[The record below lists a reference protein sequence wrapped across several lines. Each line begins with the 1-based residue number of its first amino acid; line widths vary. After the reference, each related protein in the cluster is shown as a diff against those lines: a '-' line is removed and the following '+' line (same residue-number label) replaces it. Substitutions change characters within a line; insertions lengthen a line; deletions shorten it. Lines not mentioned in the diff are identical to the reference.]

1 MANEIISVRNLQVWF
16 PVRRGFVESLVSEE
30 QKYVKAVDGITF
42 DIKAREIFCLV
53 GESGCGKT
61 TTGKAI
67 LRLVEPTGGEVAYF
81 GPGKDELLRQ
91 MIPTSSG
98 PRHKKAVYVADPDK
112 FEEYLEIDN
121 IVDLKRAEGSI
132 GATKLKELL
141 KRSKLEPKGEEI
153 SLAEIRNKADRDR
166 LKPFS
171 TPVKTNWIIPEK
183 VPDEEIVDLRR
194 ARTVLA
200 EDKFQE
206 LLERSNLKP
215 EDDEVKLSGVEDPA
229 DKKTLK
235 PFVTSR
241 RQMVL
246 ENAIKVRRR
255 GALSKV
261 YVSNKSRYDDLVEVD
276 QIVNLTRARDSF
288 GAARLEELLKRS
300 KLRLEGDEIN
310 LEMIKNDAD
319 RKTLKRFARRLVD
332 LKRAQTSLGAARL
345 KELLEQS
352 ELKPEGDTINL
363 AKVKGS
369 ADKKTLAPFATQL
382 VDLGSAQDGLGTARL
397 KELLKRSKLRLEGDE
412 VNLLLIRNDADKKT
426 LKPFSSPV
434 KTNWIVLSKVPM
446 SMRAEVIRDAGI
458 SVRTLSKHSMKA
470 MRQKLQIIF
479 QDPYESLNP
488 KQSIYDIIAE
498 PLVVN
503 SIGANEAER
512 EARVTKA
519 LDDAGLRPP
528 KNFMWR
534 YPHEVSGG
542 QRQRVGVAGAL
553 VLDPDFLVADE
564 PVSMLDVSIRSE
576 ILKLMLDLREQ
587 KGLSFLFITHDLG
600 VAYVFSDRIGIM
612 YLGKIVELGPT
623 EKVIKNPQHP
633 YTKALIS
640 VVPTPD
646 PKDRTDKII
655 LRGER
660 PDPSNIPPG
669 CRFHPR
675 CPFVMDICRK
685 VAPDPLFVSEGH
697 WVSCHLQR
705 QGPSKASEGAGER

>member
-1 MANEIISVRNLQVWF
+1 MAKDIIVVKDLEVWF
-16 PVRRGFVESLVSEE
+16 PVRRGFIESLLSEE
-30 QKYVKAVDGITF
+30 QKYVKAVDGINF
-42 DIKAREIFCLV
+42 AIKEREIFCLV

-67 LRLVEPTGGEVAYF
+67 LRLVEPTGGEVTYY
-81 GPGKDELLRQ
+81 GPGKEDMMKEMVNTALAKGRV
-91 MIPTSSG
+91 S
-98 PRHKKAVYVADPDK
+98 K
-112 FEEYLEIDN
+112 EE
-121 IVDLKRAEGSI
+121 AS
-132 GATKLKELL
+132 TLL
-141 KRSKLEPKGEEI
+141 KAGGVN
-153 SLAEIRNKADRDR
+153 IR
-166 LKPFS
+166 
-171 TPVKTNWIIPEK
+171 
-183 VPDEEIVDLRR
+183 
-194 ARTVLA
+194 
-200 EDKFQE
+200 
-206 LLERSNLKP
+206 
-215 EDDEVKLSGVEDPA
+215 
-229 DKKTLK
+229 
-235 PFVTSR
+235 
-241 RQMVL
+241 
-246 ENAIKVRRR
+246 
-255 GALSKV
+255 ALSK
-261 YVSNKSRYDDLVEVD
+261 
-276 QIVNLTRARDSF
+276 
-288 GAARLEELLKRS
+288 G
-300 KLRLEGDEIN
+300 
-310 LEMIKNDAD
+310 
-319 RKTLKRFARRLVD
+319 
-332 LKRAQTSLGAARL
+332 
-345 KELLEQS
+345 
-352 ELKPEGDTINL
+352 
-363 AKVKGS
+363 
-369 ADKKTLAPFATQL
+369 
-382 VDLGSAQDGLGTARL
+382 
-397 KELLKRSKLRLEGDE
+397 
-412 VNLLLIRNDADKKT
+412 
-426 LKPFSSPV
+426 
-434 KTNWIVLSKVPM
+434 
-446 SMRAEVIRDAGI
+446 
-458 SVRTLSKHSMKA
+458 HMKA

-503 SIGANEAER
+503 NIGANEAER

-519 LDDAGLRPP
+519 LDDSGLRPP

-576 ILKLMLDLREQ
+576 ILKLMLDLREK

-655 LRGER
+655 LKGER

-685 VAPDPLFVSEGH
+685 EAPAEMFVSEGH
-697 WVSCHLQR
+697 WVSCHLQQR
-705 QGPSKASEGAGER
+705 GAPPVKEGAGES